1 MLHLNTRMFLGTSIP
16 FSFLFCKK
24 NQSKNYHVIE
34 SEQEM
39 KTLPLSMHR
48 PLFNNTLGEQGVSLQ
63 TNFASPGP
71 MSLCQQE
78 PLCDR
83 EQGTAVTLSMGDQ
96 TNGLPGT
103 TSS

>member
-1 MLHLNTRMFLGTSIP
+1 MLHLNTRMFLRTSMP
-16 FSFLFCKK
+16 FSFLFYKK
-24 NQSKNYHVIE
+24 ILSENYHVIE

-48 PLFNNTLGEQGVSLQ
+48 PLFNNTLWEQGVSSQ

-78 PLCDR
+78 LLCDTV
-83 EQGTAVTLSMGDQ
+83 QGTAVTPSVGDQ